1 MVKVIILLRFNS
13 RTSGDEENYNDLLM
27 MFEALPGLRK
37 KAVNNVYS
45 GPGGLV
51 PFRVVIEL
59 TFSDREALEAALT
72 SEPGVAAGNALLK
85 LAGPDAVTL
94 FADVMEEDFPRESSS
109 PPAS

>member
-13 RTSGDEENYNDLLM
+13 GTSGNETDYNEFLM
-27 MFEALPGLRK
+27 MLEALPGLRK

-51 PFRVVIEL
+51 PFRTAIEL
-59 TFSDREALEAALT
+59 TFADRAALEAALT
-72 SEPGVAAGNALLK
+72 SGPGVEAGNALLR

-94 FADVMEEDFPRESSS
+94 FADVMEEDFPREGGSIPLS
-109 PPAS
+109 